1 MEFPKKSHPCPVD
14 SSVDRAPV
22 DDFPMA
28 SRYSA
33 KITEETVLVTPTNFN
48 KQLPLIRERLQTCVY
63 SAVDLEMTGIVAER
77 NSKIDDIATRYVKM
91 VVAATR
97 YSIIQFGLC
106 IFAEESDGRDGIVLR
121 ASPYSFYIFSNERFG
136 SDIVLSPGSIQ
147 FLKENKMDFGKW
159 INEGLS
165 FVGAD
170 KAADMR
176 AKEQARLSKS
186 ELPVAAGAG
195 ISTLTPTSPTDL
207 AFFNQHIAAIRL
219 WYADSTVTEPY
230 SIPSMHPFLRRCFY
244 EFIESRLRAVL
255 VTKAAGA
262 PTVMVLKKVSPE
274 ELEQVPQEKLPHT
287 HTTHIA
293 LMCPTET
300 SRRCRPLRPL
310 SRLPLGL
317 RSPLRKLRSPGA
329 SQWPGRPH
337 VHLQV
342 TPRSR

>member
-1 MEFPKKSHPCPVD
+1 MSLPTP
-14 SSVDRAPV
+14 
-22 DDFPMA
+22 PMA

-106 IFAEESDGRDGIVLR
+106 IFAEESDGRDGIMLR

-317 RSPLRKLRSPGA
+317 RSPLRKLRSRGA

-342 TPRSR
+342 MPRSR